1 MIFNFGKT
9 TNSNYLP
16 RLVSNNGTS
25 FDTNSVNLQFEN
37 GIVASI
43 FTSYATPLVEN
54 IVIVGTNGFVIIKD
68 GKMEI
73 SHPRDTFDENGL
85 FTNPKNKEEID
96 FSLQTNGKNSLK
108 KSVGYFLECLK
119 RSKSFEI
126 TYFDTC
132 MYTNRLILDLE
143 EEIK

>member
-1 MIFNFGKT
+1 
-9 TNSNYLP
+9 
-16 RLVSNNGTS
+16 VS
-25 FDTNSVNLQFEN
+25 LQFEN

-54 IVIVGTNGFVIIKD
+54 IVIVGTNGFAIIKD

-73 SHPRDTFDENGL
+73 SYPRDTFDENGL

-108 KSVGYFLECLK
+108 KSVGYFLKCLK
-119 RSKSFEI
+119 ESKKFEI